1 MFAKFI
7 FIKLAKTHIPFP
19 FSKATIFSVS
29 EVPLQ
34 IATTSFEVFQSNPM
48 TVFDQSSFARAVQK
62 REAKK
67 SAQIQSTR
75 THSKSSTTSVF
86 RRKDKSEKENIL
98 STKKDKSGKENC
110 SEMTMK
116 KKLLG
121 KLFKILTLKESSTK
135 KCSKEDKKSCHTR
148 RRSRSSHSSNQS
160 NFEPMPTIYEENE
173 ESDLISLHSFA
184 IHKQQ
189 TYQCIAVAC

>member
-1 MFAKFI
+1 MA
-7 FIKLAKTHIPFP
+7 A
-19 FSKATIFSVS
+19 
-29 EVPLQ
+29 
-34 IATTSFEVFQSNPM
+34 
-48 TVFDQSSFARAVQK
+48 FDQSSFARAVQK

-67 SAQIQSTR
+67 SAQIQSSR
-75 THSKSSTTSVF
+75 THSKSSTTTTTSVF

-98 STKKDKSGKENC
+98 LSKKDKSATG

-148 RRSRSSHSSNQS
+148 RRSRSSQSSTPS

-189 TYQCIAVAC
+189 TYQYIAVA